1 MQTFIATA
9 YVHFYYPMNSIAI
22 LLCTFSDRV
31 PIVLYNLNFLSSI
44 LYTFYF
50 FYTHTYI
57 YIILYIYIYI
67 YIYILYI

>member
-1 MQTFIATA
+1 MQTVIATA

-44 LYTFYF
+44 
-50 FYTHTYI
+50 
-57 YIILYIYIYI
+57 YIYIYI
-67 YIYILYI
+67 YIYI